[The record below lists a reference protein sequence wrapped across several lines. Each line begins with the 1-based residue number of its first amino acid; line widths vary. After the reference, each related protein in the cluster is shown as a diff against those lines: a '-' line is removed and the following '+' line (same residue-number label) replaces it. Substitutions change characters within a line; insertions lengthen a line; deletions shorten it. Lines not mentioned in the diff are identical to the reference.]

1 MASLSR
7 AGEDGDIPSRHERI
21 INNGDTWSFVTR
33 EGFTIGPYQDP
44 EEAKRESAYFI
55 QYTSHES
62 PAVVRLLNL
71 YDSNAIVDFLRTS
84 AQVAVNDH
92 K

>member
-7 AGEDGDIPSRHERI
+7 AGEDGVIPARHNRI

-33 EGFTIGPYQDP
+33 EGFTIGPYQNL
-44 EEAKRESAYFI
+44 EEAERESAYFI
-55 QYTSHES
+55 EYISHES
-62 PAVVRLLNL
+62 PAVVKLLNL
-71 YDSNAIVDFLRTS
+71 YDSSIVVAFLRTS